1 MAMDFCSGKVKGSS
15 SVLIVGAENSQRTKG
30 RNSNPRVRHK
40 QLTAIFR
47 GANGFVNRA
56 IPVSKASG
64 PEQKV

>member
-1 MAMDFCSGKVKGSS
+1 MKRSS
-15 SVLIVGAENSQRTKG
+15 SVLIVGVENSQRTKG

-47 GANGFVNRA
+47 ERTDLLTKRA
-56 IPVSKASG
+56 IAVSEGASG